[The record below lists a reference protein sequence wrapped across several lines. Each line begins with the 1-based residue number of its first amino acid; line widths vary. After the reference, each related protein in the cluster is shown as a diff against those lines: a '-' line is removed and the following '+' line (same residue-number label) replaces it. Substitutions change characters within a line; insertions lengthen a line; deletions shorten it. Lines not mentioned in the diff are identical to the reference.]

1 MCHKGTNLP
10 PLRSVILALALA
22 GLAAAQSANWR
33 KVGTSAVELL
43 LASPA
48 TGPVESVWF
57 SGDGGILYARTHSGK
72 VFETADYE
80 IWQPS
85 AAAVEPATLVP
96 TPLVYRLPEPGS
108 RVVGGSFGRV
118 YALGRQLFRSDDGG
132 RSWENLSAFKT
143 DSVIGF
149 GQHSVATSPAS
160 LDQIVVAND
169 FGVWRSLD
177 GGLSW
182 VGLNQ
187 FLPNLAVRRILAAP
201 AGTAGTRVTIDGM
214 GSMELPPGAAVWQP
228 VNDSTVAAEASQRTL
243 YSQKAGAEV
252 RSYAVADKV
261 VYAGTAD
268 GRILLSRDGGATF
281 SQTNTDRA
289 NGPVERIFVD
299 PARPDVALAALA
311 GPNAPHVLRTTN
323 FGAFWDSLDANTNLP
338 NVPVRS
344 VTGERAAG
352 AVYVATEKGVYWAKV
367 DLDNASTTPV
377 NWVPLAGLPQD
388 AAATDVYLDPS
399 GIQLYAAIDG
409 YGVYATAA
417 PHRLRSVRLVNA
429 ADFSTRAA
437 APGSLMS
444 VVGGRVNTARA
455 GNLDYPI
462 LAAADDA
469 SQIQVPF
476 EAVGPNLTLAL
487 QTATGPVRLGMQVQ
501 PVSPA
506 IFVGRDGSPMLQD
519 ADTGLLLDTRKTAHA
534 GSRIQVFSTG
544 LGKVTPDWPTGTPAR
559 VDNPPAVAA
568 TIRAFLNGAPVPVRS
583 ATLAGGYIGFYVVEL
598 ELPTLN
604 NAGPAELYITADGV
618 ESNRV
623 QITIDQ

>member
-1 MCHKGTNLP
+1 MCHKGTILP

-22 GLAAAQSANWR
+22 GLAAAQSATWR
-33 KVGTSAVELL
+33 KVGSSAVELM

-48 TGPVESVWF
+48 TGPVENVWF
-57 SGDGGILYARTHSGK
+57 SRDGGILYARTRSGK

-85 AAAVEPATLVP
+85 SSAAEPATL
-96 TPLVYRLPEPGS
+96 TPAPAVARIPEPGS
-108 RVVGGSFGRV
+108 RVVGGSFGRI

-132 RSWENLSAFKT
+132 RSWESLSAFKT
-143 DSVIGF
+143 DSVIGVQ
-149 GQHSVATSPAS
+149 QHSVATSPAS
-160 LDQIVVAND
+160 ADQIVVAND
-169 FGVWRSLD
+169 FGVWRSMD

-182 VGLNQ
+182 AGLNLL
-187 FLPNLAVRRILAAP
+187 LPNLPVKRILSAP
-201 AGTAGTRVTIDGM
+201 TGASGTRVVVDGM
-214 GSMELPPGAAVWQP
+214 GPMELPPGATVWQP
-228 VNDSTVAAEASQRTL
+228 VNDPTQAVDEAQRIL
-243 YSQKAGAEV
+243 YSQKAGGEV

-261 VYAGTAD
+261 VYVGTAD
-268 GRILLSRDGGATF
+268 GRILISRDGGLSF

-289 NGPVERIFVD
+289 NGPVERLFVD
-299 PARPDVALAALA
+299 QTRPEVALAALG
-311 GPNAPHVLRTTN
+311 GPNAPHILRTTN
-323 FGAFWDSLDANTNLP
+323 SGGFWDALDANSNLP
-338 NVPVRS
+338 NVPVRA

-352 AVYVATEKGVYWAKV
+352 AVYVATDRGVFWAKV
-367 DLDNASTTPV
+367 DLDNASTTPA
-377 NWVPLAGLPQD
+377 NWIPLTGLPQ
-388 AAATDVYLDPS
+388 AAASDVYLDPS
-399 GIQLYAAIDG
+399 GIQLYTAVEG

-444 VVGGRVNTARA
+444 VIGGRVNAVR
-455 GNLDYPI
+455 GGDLDYPI
-462 LAAADDA
+462 LASADDA

-476 EAVGPNLTLAL
+476 EAVGPNVTLAL
-487 QTATGPVRLGMQVQ
+487 QTSTGAVRLGMQVQ

-506 IFVGRDGSPMLQD
+506 IFISRDGAPMLQD
-519 ADTGLLLDTRKTAHA
+519 ADTGLLLDARKTAHA
-534 GSRIQVFSTG
+534 GSRIQVFATG
-544 LGKVTPDWPTGTPAR
+544 LGKVTPDWPSGTPAR

-598 ELPTLN
+598 QLPTLN

>member
-1 MCHKGTNLP
+1 MCHKGTILP

-22 GLAAAQSANWR
+22 SLAAAQPATWR
-33 KVGTSAVELL
+33 KVGSSAVELM

-48 TGPVESVWF
+48 TGPVENVWF
-57 SGDGGILYARTHSGK
+57 SSDGGVLYARTRSGK

-85 AAAVEPATLVP
+85 SSAVEPATL
-96 TPLVYRLPEPGS
+96 TPAPAVARIPEPGS
-108 RVVGGSFGRV
+108 RVVGGSFGRI

-132 RSWENLSAFKT
+132 RSWQNLSAFKT

-149 GQHSVATSPAS
+149 QQHSVATSPAS

-169 FGVWRSLD
+169 FGVWRSMD

-187 FLPNLAVRRILAAP
+187 LLPNLSVRRILSAP
-201 AGTAGTRVTIDGM
+201 VGASGTRVVIDGM
-214 GSMELPPGAAVWQP
+214 GPMELPPGATVWQP
-228 VNDSTVAAEASQRTL
+228 VNDPTQAVDEAQRTL
-243 YSQKAGAEV
+243 YSQKVGAEV

-268 GRILLSRDGGATF
+268 GRILISRDGGATF

-299 PARPDVALAALA
+299 QTRPDVALAALS
-311 GPNAPHVLRTTN
+311 GPTAPHVLRTTN
-323 FGAFWDSLDANTNLP
+323 FGGFWDALDANSNLP
-338 NVPVRS
+338 NVPVRA

-352 AVYVATEKGVYWAKV
+352 AVYVATDQGVFWAKV
-367 DLDNASTTPV
+367 DLDNASTTPT
-377 NWVPLAGLPQD
+377 NWVLLTGLPQ
-388 AAATDVYLDPS
+388 AAASDVYLDPS
-399 GIQLYAAIDG
+399 GIQLYTAVEG

-417 PHRLRSVRLVNA
+417 PHRLRSVRVVSA

-437 APGSLMS
+437 APGSLVS
-444 VVGGRVNTARA
+444 VIGGRVNAVR
-455 GNLDYPI
+455 GDDLEYPI

-476 EAVGPNLTLAL
+476 EAVGPNVTLAL
-487 QTATGPVRLGMQVQ
+487 QTYTGAVRLGMQVQ

-506 IFVGRDGSPMLQD
+506 IFISHDGAPMLQD
-519 ADTGLLLDTRKTAHA
+519 ADTGLLLDARKTAHA
-534 GSRIQVFSTG
+534 GSRIQVFATG
-544 LGKVTPDWPTGTPAR
+544 LGKVTPDWPSGTPAR

-598 ELPTLN
+598 QLPTLN